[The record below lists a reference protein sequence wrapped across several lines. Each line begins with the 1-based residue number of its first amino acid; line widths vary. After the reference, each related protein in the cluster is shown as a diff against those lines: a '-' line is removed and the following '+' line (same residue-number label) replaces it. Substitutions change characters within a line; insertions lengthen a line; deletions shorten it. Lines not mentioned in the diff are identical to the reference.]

1 MIKKGVTYNS
11 ISLLYQL
18 KQLIIIFLVLL
29 IVAIPLVNIITL
41 ISESKYE
48 LYENLAKEN
57 TEEKKEDSRED
68 EKIDHSVDFKT
79 STFLALSHDYFN
91 SNCSHLS
98 FNPDIHL
105 PPPKL

>member
-1 MIKKGVTYNS
+1 MKKTGVTYNS
-11 ISLLYQL
+11 ISLLFLL
-18 KQLIIIFLVLL
+18 KQWIVVFLVLF
-29 IVAIPLVNIITL
+29 IAAKPLVNIITL

-48 LYENLAKEN
+48 FYENLTKEN

-79 STFLALSHDYFN
+79 STFLALSHSYFDN
-91 SNCSHLS
+91 NCCHLS